1 MLDKAKTVYWCG
13 TTYKSVA
20 IRLYIR
26 NMYFVLF
33 FPGPYIRM
41 KKRSGITQ
49 RQLQEM
55 LASDT
60 WEVFGDV
67 SSLTECE
74 DSESVVEEASV
85 RDPAHTEPQDPQP
98 HPTIT
103 ASQDRPSPSAT
114 SGLTGARRTTNEVWE
129 ELQDV
134 HSHHT
139 GSQSPPRR
147 VLYPPSLPPT
157 PQSLCTIILYF
168 TTKLVISYF
177 RNDPVQ

>member
-1 MLDKAKTVYWCG
+1 MVYWCG

-60 WEVFGDV
+60 LEVFGDV

-74 DSESVVEEASV
+74 DSESVVEEGV
-85 RDPAHTEPQDPQP
+85 
-98 HPTIT
+98 
-103 ASQDRPSPSAT
+103 
-114 SGLTGARRTTNEVWE
+114 
-129 ELQDV
+129 
-134 HSHHT
+134 
-139 GSQSPPRR
+139 
-147 VLYPPSLPPT
+147 
-157 PQSLCTIILYF
+157 
-168 TTKLVISYF
+168 
-177 RNDPVQ
+177 